1 MLKVIKEEERKG
13 AEGREGKK
21 GEVNGDDVAE
31 VAERKREKGVRGE
44 GKFEFFLYF
53 WNFGILK
60 FNFPCT
66 KH

>member
-44 GKFEFFLYF
+44 GKFFFVFLEF
-53 WNFGILK
+53 WNFEILG
-60 FNFPCT
+60 FLNF
-66 KH
+66 